1 MKNIITIRNVTQKK
15 YFSVTNCEKKLM
27 SNKINHCY
35 LLLLSIFLFACGQG
49 NRERSKIPPTPFQTE
64 SIQNIASLDA
74 LTNAIRNNPS
84 VAENYY
90 KRAIILQK
98 MGDLKRALE
107 DINRADRLK
116 QNTGKYLF
124 VKAMILRD
132 QKEYRD
138 AFAFAQSAEILNVD
152 TPELYTLL
160 GDLSQQRNDLVKAEQ
175 YLAKSLQIAPY
186 DGETYFYQGTL
197 AARKGDTATAILKM
211 NQSIDMKPLFKLGYT
226 KLTDILKDRR
236 LYDSAL
242 AVNKSA
248 IAQFPKNPEFYIDR
262 GLVYSKFGRLDSAL
276 VYFDKAFVID
286 NKRVETLLYSASIY
300 FRWKNYT
307 KALEYYEK
315 VLDADSDT
323 PNINYL
329 TALTLEQLGLFT
341 KAEEFLKAAI
351 EKDPN
356 DTQAIIAINRVS
368 GHINS
373 ALGVYTA
380 PIPVPIKKQTIPVT
394 KPVVE
399 EPKKLLDTSRVKVN
413 IIAPRKK
420 IIIKTDSSRSLKF

>member
-1 MKNIITIRNVTQKK
+1 MFYLEK
-15 YFSVTNCEKKLM
+15 YRAEINCEENLM
-27 SNKINHCY
+27 SNKLNYCF
-35 LLLLSIFLFACGQG
+35 LLLLSILLFACGQG

-74 LTNAIRNNPS
+74 LTNAIRNSPS

-90 KRAIILQK
+90 KRAIILEK
-98 MGDLKRALE
+98 MGDLKKALE

-116 QNTGKYLF
+116 QNTGKYLY
-124 VKAMILRD
+124 VKALILRD
-132 QKEYRD
+132 QKEFRD

-160 GDLSQQRNDLVKAEQ
+160 GDLSIQRNDLVKAEQ

-186 DGETYFYQGTL
+186 DGETYFYQGSL
-197 AARKGDTATAILKM
+197 AAKKGDTALAILKI
-211 NQSIDMKPLFKLGYT
+211 NQAIDMKPLFKLGYT
-226 KLTDILKDRR
+226 KLTDILKNRR
-236 LYDSAL
+236 MYDSAL

-248 IAQFPKNPEFYIDR
+248 IAQFPKNPDFYIDR
-262 GLVYSKFGRLDSAL
+262 GMVYSKFGRLDSAL
-276 VYFDKAFVID
+276 VYYDKAFAID
-286 NKRVETLLYSASIY
+286 NRRVETLLYSASIY
-300 FRWKNYT
+300 FRWKNYS

-315 VLDADSDT
+315 VLDANPDT

-329 TALTLEQLGLFT
+329 TALTLEQLGSFT
-341 KAEEFLKAAI
+341 KAEEFLKAAV

-356 DTQAIIAINRVS
+356 DTQAVIALNRVS

-380 PIPVPIKKQTIPVT
+380 PLPLPVPVKKQTIPVA
-394 KPVVE
+394 KPVYE
-399 EPKKLLDTSRVKVN
+399 EPKKLLDTSRIKIN
-413 IIAPRKK
+413 IIAPRKRVN
-420 IIIKTDSSRSLKF
+420 IKTDSTRSLKF